1 MSQLKQIDLH
11 EVWKSRSRPP
21 RDRGFCC
28 QCQEQTAGDHDVAMI
43 SRWVLGSISSLTVSS
58 PPPVSLPGVS
68 SVCRHHHE
76 NIPCLPLLLP
86 LRLGQVLYFKL
97 YKWWKITDAALC
109 SGTVSFIYIMWTNY
123 WARVAALESRYSAA
137 ADIGLGG
144 ARPGH
149 RPPNSR
155 HSLARIDKEEVRR
168 SGNKT
173 VAPVFLF

>member
-1 MSQLKQIDLH
+1 MGKLTH
-11 EVWKSRSRPP
+11 
-21 RDRGFCC
+21 
-28 QCQEQTAGDHDVAMI
+28 AAM
-43 SRWVLGSISSLTVSS
+43 
-58 PPPVSLPGVS
+58 
-68 SVCRHHHE
+68 
-76 NIPCLPLLLP
+76 
-86 LRLGQVLYFKL
+86 
-97 YKWWKITDAALC
+97 C

-173 VAPVFLF
+173 IAQLFLHT

>member
-1 MSQLKQIDLH
+1 M
-11 EVWKSRSRPP
+11 
-21 RDRGFCC
+21 
-28 QCQEQTAGDHDVAMI
+28 
-43 SRWVLGSISSLTVSS
+43 
-58 PPPVSLPGVS
+58 
-68 SVCRHHHE
+68 
-76 NIPCLPLLLP
+76 
-86 LRLGQVLYFKL
+86 
-97 YKWWKITDAALC
+97 
-109 SGTVSFIYIMWTNY
+109 SFIYIMWTNY

-173 VAPVFLF
+173 VAPVLAKADRRPREKKKFYHHFSIVKYSYLPKDTFKKLC